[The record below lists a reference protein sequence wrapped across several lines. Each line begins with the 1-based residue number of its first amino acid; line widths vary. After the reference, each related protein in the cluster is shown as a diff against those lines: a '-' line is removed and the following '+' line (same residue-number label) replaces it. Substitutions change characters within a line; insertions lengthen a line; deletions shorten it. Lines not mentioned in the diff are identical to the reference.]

1 VPAGPG
7 PTIQAIVAPPPTG
20 DFILDRALSAM
31 AGSNIDDVSRQLHFL
46 RLPCDGPLIRC
57 PAGQPIG
64 TYVDGMWV
72 LACQPAFVLAG
83 SAGVAEA
90 ERYFLSSRQSLFA
103 VTEQFLPNE
112 AQFEAFYLPG
122 SVALHDGMGIFGFQ
136 YPCGATSMSDFMN
149 AVVGAGP
156 RYILAPGNPPFAPAT
171 GTGPVPAER
180 EDLRLWIAAIFAM
193 GAAIV
198 IFGAALRQGR
208 RGRSAL

>member
-1 VPAGPG
+1 MRYWLGLAVAIAVGFSAASAEAQTPSPPATQTPSPTVAATNTPAPAATATPTTVPVAPT
-7 PTIQAIVAPPPTG
+7 PTIQAIAAPPPTG

-31 AGSNIDDVSRQLHFL
+31 AGTNPDDVSRSIHFL
-46 RLPCDGPLIRC
+46 RLPCDGPNIRC

-72 LACQPAFVLAG
+72 VACQPAFVLAG
-83 SAGVAEA
+83 SPVVAEA

-136 YPCGATSMSDFMN
+136 YPCGTTSM
-149 AVVGAGP
+149 
-156 RYILAPGNPPFAPAT
+156 
-171 GTGPVPAER
+171 
-180 EDLRLWIAAIFAM
+180 
-193 GAAIV
+193 
-198 IFGAALRQGR
+198 
-208 RGRSAL
+208 